1 MSSPECHFYD
11 IRREFRQKKLSLLA
25 RKTKILEITTYSE
38 FNKGRWPKDYMD
50 KQVKASNEKMAA
62 SLEGTVPLPQEWSPS
77 ELVTSADLLAYCRC
91 RNKRWL

>member
-1 MSSPECHFYD
+1 
-11 IRREFRQKKLSLLA
+11 
-25 RKTKILEITTYSE
+25 
-38 FNKGRWPKDYMD
+38 MD

-62 SLEGTVPLPQEWSPS
+62 SLGGMVPLPQERSPS